1 MVMNPEIYVA
11 HWQKQLASAK
21 RQLSYFEK
29 GMRWKTQGVDRTDAH
44 VAMLKRTISQIEKL
58 LAKFSAAAELGS
70 RGGKARA
77 ERMSPERRAEIA
89 RKAAA
94 TRWAR

>member
-1 MVMNPEIYVA
+1 MTITQEEYVA
-11 HWQKQLASAK
+11 HWERQLTEAK

-29 GMRWKTQGVDRTDAH
+29 GMRWKIQNVDRTDAH
-44 VAMLKRTISQIEKL
+44 VAMLERTIAQIERL
-58 LAKFSAAAELGS
+58 LAKFSPAVDLGS

-77 ERMSPERRAEIA
+77 EKLSPQRRVEIA

-94 TRWAR
+94 RRWNK